1 MRMNDRRV
9 ATFIQDMLHLKPHE
23 EHELERPLAFL
34 LPRSEGLPLSPSGRE
49 LNNALQGYKRDLLN
63 KLKHQIAFREQQIDR
78 FHGKAIQVIVSDSGT
93 GKTLLLART
102 IALLLD
108 LRATEDDEYQVPEWI
123 LAIEVVQGI
132 TAENSHLLD
141 VVLSS
146 THIPSPPSNID
157 GFRQDVGL
165 DSIPPGE
172 QPAVPDMILFIDSL
186 DEVQRSSNW
195 NCRRQT

>member
-78 FHGKAIQVIVSDSGT
+78 FHGKAIQVVVSDSGT

-108 LRATEDDEYQVPEWI
+108 LRATEDDEYQVPEIGFSQLKSYKDHGVKTAICSTLCSHQRTFQVRLATSMAFDRTWAWI
-123 LAIEVVQGI
+123 L
-132 TAENSHLLD
+132 
-141 VVLSS
+141 SS
-146 THIPSPPSNID
+146 WRAT
-157 GFRQDVGL
+157 
-165 DSIPPGE
+165 
-172 QPAVPDMILFIDSL
+172 
-186 DEVQRSSNW
+186 
-195 NCRRQT
+195 CRT